1 VSVKLR
7 LTRMGSVK
15 NPYYRVVAAES
26 ARARDGKFIEIV
38 GNYDPRRFPESVVLR
53 EDRVMHWIG
62 KGATPSPAVRKLMA
76 VKGLLK
82 KEPAVK
88 ETTT

>member
-1 VSVKLR
+1 MSVKLR

-15 NPYYRVVAAES
+15 NPHYRVVAAES
-26 ARARDGKFIEIV
+26 ARARDGKFIEII

-53 EDRVMHWIG
+53 EDRVLHWIG

-76 VKGLLK
+76 LKGLLK
-82 KEPAVK
+82 KEPGI
-88 ETTT
+88 ETTL